1 MTAAAI
7 GLSTSSA
14 SSSEAVPEPISGS
27 CFHCGLPLP
36 STATGAHWSVKIGQ
50 LPRAMCCPGCAA
62 VAQTIVDSGYSDYYV
77 SRSAFSNRIDSDGLV
92 PPQLQLYD
100 DEDGQSQ
107 FATVFENPAAPAA
120 GLLEAT
126 LALEGIRCA
135 ACVWLVEQRLARLPG
150 LQLVNLNVASE
161 RLHVRWDKTQCKP
174 SDILQALHEI
184 GYRAYPFDAVRQG
197 EQLRKSGKRLFR
209 QTFIAGLCMMQVMMY
224 AAPAYFAGA
233 GSIDQEQLQ
242 LMRWASLLL
251 TLPVLCYSALP
262 FLYGAWAGVKLRRFG
277 MDLPVA
283 IGIVAAF
290 AGSAAATVRGYGEV
304 YFDTVTM
311 FVFLLLCSRYLE
323 LTARRKAASTLE
335 RLQHAL
341 PGSATRL
348 LDYPHEM
355 DGEVVAAARLGKGD
369 LILIKPGEVIAADGV
384 LLSGCSSIDV
394 SLLSGESKPLSCAA
408 GDTLPG
414 GAVNCGQPMVL
425 RVSRLA
431 RESTLSALLKLAEQS
446 VQCKPRMAQWADQV
460 AGWFVAA
467 LLLCALLA
475 FCVWQWLDPARSW
488 PIAIAVLVVSCPCA
502 LSLAT
507 PSALAAATDRLLR
520 NGVLIVQPHVLETL
534 HRATYII
541 FDKTGTLTVG
551 KPVLQHVEAYGDG
564 GSEQYLQIAAAME
577 RSSAHPLGT
586 AIVDA
591 NDGMSAPA
599 TVLPIEATRQMAG
612 EGVQAELDGILYR
625 LGSASFVAG
634 LAGAVTPTMASGG
647 AAMTP
652 VFLGSAG
659 KWLARFDLAD
669 AIREDARQTIAYFQ
683 RQGKQVILLSGDES
697 RVAQHVARELHI
709 DRAYGEHLPAQKLAF
724 VQALQHSGEI
734 VAMVGDGVNDAAV
747 LAAADV
753 SFAMGAGA
761 ALAQIHADTVLLSD
775 RLSTLADTARLGART
790 MHVIRQNLAWASVYN
805 LVAIPAA
812 ALGLLNPWLSAAG
825 MSFSS
830 ALVVINALRLR
841 NKI

>member
-1 MTAAAI
+1 M
-7 GLSTSSA
+7 S
-14 SSSEAVPEPISGS
+14 
-27 CFHCGLPLP
+27 
-36 STATGAHWSVKIGQ
+36 Q
-50 LPRAMCCPGCAA
+50 AMCCPGCAA
-62 VAQTIVDSGYSDYYV
+62 VAQTIVDSGYIDYYT
-77 SRSAFSNRIDSDGLV
+77 SRTGFSNRIDGDGLM
-92 PPQLQLYD
+92 PPELQLYD
-100 DEDGQSQ
+100 DEASYLQ
-107 FATVFENPAAPAA
+107 FATMLENPAGQGS

-135 ACVWLVEQRLARLPG
+135 ACVWLIEQRLAQVPG
-150 LQLVNLNVASE
+150 LQLANLNVASE

-184 GYRAYPFDAVRQG
+184 GYSAYPFDAIRQG

-224 AAPAYFAGA
+224 SAPAYFAAA
-233 GSIDQEQLQ
+233 GSIDHAQLQ

-262 FLYGAWAGVKLRRFG
+262 FLHGAWIGIKLRRLG

-283 IGIVAAF
+283 IGMVAAF
-290 AGSAAATVRGYGEV
+290 VGSAAATVRGVGEV

-341 PGSATRL
+341 PDSATRL
-348 LDYPHEM
+348 LDYPHAM
-355 DGEVVAAARLGKGD
+355 DSEIVAAARLVKGD
-369 LILIKPGEVIAADGV
+369 LILVKPGEVIAADGV
-384 LLSGCSSIDV
+384 LLSGGGSIDV
-394 SLLSGESKPLSCAA
+394 SLLTGESKAVSCAA
-408 GDTLPG
+408 DDALPG
-414 GAVNCGQPMVL
+414 GAVNCGQAMVL
-425 RVSRLA
+425 RVSRVVH
-431 RESTLSALLKLAEQS
+431 ESTLSALLKLAEQAS
-446 VQCKPRMAQWADQV
+446 QNKPRMAQWADQV

-475 FCVWQWLDPARSW
+475 FCAWQWLDPSRAW

-502 LSLAT
+502 LSLAM
-507 PSALAAATDRLLR
+507 PSALAAATDRLVR

-541 FDKTGTLTVG
+541 FDKTGTLTTG
-551 KPVLQHVEAYGDG
+551 RPVLQHVATYDNSSGEW
-564 GSEQYLQIAAAME
+564 YLQIAAAME
-577 RSSAHPLGT
+577 ASSAHPLAK

-591 NDGMSAPA
+591 AYGTPA
-599 TVLPIEATRQMAG
+599 QVLPLGVGTMHQVPG
-612 EGVQAELDGILYR
+612 EGVQAVFDDVLYR
-625 LGSASFVAG
+625 LGSASFVAA
-634 LAGAVTPTMASGG
+634 LAGIPAPAAAPGN

-652 VFLGSAG
+652 VFLGKEGS
-659 KWLARFDLAD
+659 WLARFDLAD
-669 AIREDARQTIAYFQ
+669 AVREDARQTIAYFQ
-683 RQGKQVILLSGDES
+683 SRGKKVILLSGDD
-697 RVAQHVARELHI
+697 RHVAQQVARELHM
-709 DRAYGEHLPAQKLAF
+709 DGAYGEHLPAQKLAF
-724 VQALQHSGEI
+724 VQALQRRGET

-747 LAAADV
+747 LGAADV

-761 ALAQIHADTVLLSD
+761 ALAQIHADTVLMSD
-775 RLSTLADTARLGART
+775 RLSALADTARLGNKT
-790 MHVIRQNLAWASVYN
+790 MHVMRQNLAWASIYN
-805 LVAIPAA
+805 LLAIPAA
-812 ALGLLNPWLSAAG
+812 AVGLLNPWLSAVG

-841 NKI
+841 NKL

>member
-1 MTAAAI
+1 M
-7 GLSTSSA
+7 
-14 SSSEAVPEPISGS
+14 
-27 CFHCGLPLP
+27 
-36 STATGAHWSVKIGQ
+36 IGQ

-62 VAQTIVDSGYSDYYV
+62 VAQTVADSGYSDYYV
-77 SRSAFSNRIDSDGLV
+77 TRTAFSNRIDGDGLV
-92 PPQLQLYD
+92 PPELQLYD
-100 DEDGQSQ
+100 DEDGYSQ
-107 FATVFENPAAPAA
+107 FATVLEDPAGPAA

-135 ACVWLVEQRLARLPG
+135 ACVWLIEQRLARLPG
-150 LQLVNLNVASE
+150 LQLASLNVAGE

-174 SDILQALHEI
+174 SDILHALHEI
-184 GYRAYPFDAVRQG
+184 GYSAYPFDAARQG

-224 AAPAYFAGA
+224 AAPAYFAAA
-233 GSIDQEQLQ
+233 GSIDHAQLQ

-262 FLYGAWAGVKLRRFG
+262 FLHGAWIGIKSRHFG

-283 IGIVAAF
+283 IGVAAAF
-290 AGSAAATVRGYGEV
+290 AGSAAATVRGSGEV

-335 RLQHAL
+335 RLQQAL

-348 LDYPHEM
+348 LDYPRAM
-355 DGEVVAAARLGKGD
+355 DSEVVAAARLAKGD
-369 LILIKPGEVIAADGV
+369 LILVKPGEVIAADGV
-384 LLSGCSSIDV
+384 LLSGSSRIDV
-394 SLLSGESKPLSCAA
+394 SLLSGESKPLPCAA
-408 GDTLPG
+408 GDALPG
-414 GAVNCGQPMVL
+414 GAVNCGQAMVL
-425 RVSRLA
+425 RISRVA
-431 RESTLSALLKLAEQS
+431 RESTLSALLKLAERA

-475 FCVWQWLDPARSW
+475 FCAWQWLDPARAW

-520 NGVLIVQPHVLETL
+520 SGILIVQPHVLETL
-534 HRATYII
+534 HRATCII

-551 KPVLQHVEAYGDG
+551 KPVLKNIAVLG
-564 GSEQYLQIAAAME
+564 GSASERCLQIAAAME
-577 RSSAHPLGT
+577 MSSAHPLGA

-591 NDGMSAPA
+591 GRGISPQAA
-599 TVLPIEATRQMAG
+599 ALRVEAVSQVAG
-612 EGVQAELDGILYR
+612 EGVQAEFDGVLYR

-634 LAGAVTPTMASGG
+634 LAGNATPATPPAD
-647 AAMTP
+647 ATVTP
-652 VFLGSAG
+652 VFLGRDG
-659 KWLARFDLAD
+659 EWLARFDLAD

-683 RQGKQVILLSGDES
+683 RQGKKVILLSGDDGH
-697 RVAQHVARELHI
+697 VAQHVARELHV
-709 DRAYGEHLPAQKLAF
+709 DDTYGAHLPAQKLAF
-724 VQALQHSGEI
+724 VQALQRRGEI
-734 VAMVGDGVNDAAV
+734 VAMIGDGVNDAAV

-761 ALAQIHADTVLLSD
+761 VLAQVHADAVLLSD

-790 MHVIRQNLAWASVYN
+790 MQVIRQNLAWASVYN
-805 LVAIPAA
+805 LLAIPAA

-830 ALVVINALRLR
+830 ALVVLNALRLR